1 VPHAGAGAS
10 PQEGEYRVFNQ
21 FEEVYN
27 LAELALKVQSAAAG
41 LGMEVEVRNVDNP
54 RAEYEDHFYEPDHS
68 NLLDLGYQPTHDVDA
83 EITIM
88 LEDLQKHSDR
98 IERHRDVFIPDV
110 RWDGR
115 RLRSKFI
122 R

>member
-1 VPHAGAGAS
+1 LENPPEQA
-10 PQEGEYRVFNQ
+10 EYRVFNQ

-27 LAELALKVQSAAAG
+27 LEELALKVQKAAAG

-54 RAEYEDHFYEPDHS
+54 RTELEDHFYEPDHS
-68 NLLDLGYQPTHDVDA
+68 NLLDLGYKPTHDVDA

-88 LEDLQKHSDR
+88 LEDLQKYSDR
-98 IERHRDVFIPDV
+98 IERHRDVLIPDV

-115 RLRSKFI
+115 RIKSSFV
-122 R
+122 